1 MSSTDER
8 LAILMYPQTT
18 HQLMKGDETNEE
30 PEMVQVPAS
39 PKRSGDQQVELPDT
53 RAQQPTTS
61 RAVEVHC
68 YDRLGLLMIG
78 RL

>member
-1 MSSTDER
+1 MK
-8 LAILMYPQTT
+8 YPLTT
-18 HQLMKGDETNEE
+18 YQLWMKGEEPNEE
-30 PEMVQVPAS
+30 PEMHMVQVPAS

-68 YDRLGLLMIG
+68 YDRPGLLMIG